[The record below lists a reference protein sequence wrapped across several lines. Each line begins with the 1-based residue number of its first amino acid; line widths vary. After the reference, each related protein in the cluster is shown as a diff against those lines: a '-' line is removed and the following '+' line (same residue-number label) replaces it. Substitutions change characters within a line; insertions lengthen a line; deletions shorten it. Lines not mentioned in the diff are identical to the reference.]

1 MAFVFN
7 VVMDIIL
14 QLLLDNVNNVLS
26 LVRLVNNRIPIIKI
40 FGNGILKHFII
51 TL

>member
-1 MAFVFN
+1 MVFVFN

-14 QLLLDNVNNVLS
+14 LSLLDNVNNVLS
-26 LVRLVNNRIPIIKI
+26 LVKLVNNRIQIIKI
-40 FGNGILKHFII
+40 FGNGILKHFIN